1 MCWSASASLFS
12 FISGSFLLFT
22 GSSYGIPF
30 PFVLFYF
37 TILFMQFI
45 EYLAWTYPMYNH
57 NISILAITLLCIQP
71 IASMLTIPLP
81 LSKLIYPLIIYLIG
95 LTFVLPL
102 QNPSISI
109 GTDGHLVWNWMHS
122 NGVLP
127 ILLYILFLL
136 FPHIIS
142 QHWDILIVGCVTLLF
157 SLYRYASYHT
167 WGSIWCWIVHLCII
181 FSCIKHILTN

>member
-1 MCWSASASLFS
+1 MNQSD
-12 FISGSFLLFT
+12 
-22 GSSYGIPF
+22 
-30 PFVLFYF
+30 
-37 TILFMQFI
+37 ILKNK
-45 EYLAWTYPMYNH
+45 Y
-57 NISILAITLLCIQP
+57 
-71 IASMLTIPLP
+71 TIPIL
-81 LSKLIYPLIIYLIG
+81 KYIYAQKESG

-157 SLYRYASYHT
+157 SLY
-167 WGSIWCWIVHLCII
+167 
-181 FSCIKHILTN
+181 